1 MTAVTTTTSERSQ
14 HQDIKEVNT
23 PADTISSSDAG
34 PPTSTDAQTDDSL
47 HSATSK
53 VQLTPRT
60 NLYASDEGWTLI
72 AALPHADQ
80 SKTHLETEGA
90 TLTLSA
96 PHLVEGVYQRSLNFP
111 KETTWGAL
119 TARWDGDLLYL
130 DLKRAAPV
138 KRAIAIS

>member
-14 HQDIKEVNT
+14 HQDIEGVDT
-23 PADTISSSDAG
+23 PVDTVSPSDVD
-34 PPTSTDAQTDDSL
+34 PPTSTDAQADDSL
-47 HSATSK
+47 HSATSQ

-96 PHLVEGVYQRSLNFP
+96 PHQVEGIYQRSINFP

-119 TARWDGDLLYL
+119 TAQWEGDLLYV

-138 KRAIAIS
+138 KRAVAIS